1 MGPSFFFKIKFY
13 KKKKTQ
19 EIQDPKLTRKVT
31 NEHRRREKRKKKKKK
46 RKGNFLFYFILI
58 LKNEHA
64 RGNFVRNNKEFLF
77 IVFHPIFFLN

>member
-13 KKKKTQ
+13 KKKKAQ

-46 RKGNFLFYFILI
+46 EGKFFNF
-58 LKNEHA
+58 
-64 RGNFVRNNKEFLF
+64 
-77 IVFHPIFFLN
+77 

>member
-1 MGPSFFFKIKFY
+1 MKLYEWALHFFLKIKFY

-46 RKGNFLFYFILI
+46 RGREK
-58 LKNEHA
+58 
-64 RGNFVRNNKEFLF
+64 
-77 IVFHPIFFLN
+77 VFFFF

>member
-31 NEHRRREKRKKKKKK
+31 NEHRRKKKKKK
-46 RKGNFLFYFILI
+46 KEGKFFI
-58 LKNEHA
+58 
-64 RGNFVRNNKEFLF
+64 F
-77 IVFHPIFFLN
+77 